1 MFGMHRHSNAWP
13 IGLDLGAEGIKML
26 QLCPAGEQ
34 LAVRAAGRWSYPPS
48 ATDPA
53 TRREMAV
60 AAVRDLC
67 RKGGFRGRRV
77 NSVLACGQQV
87 FIKNIRVQH
96 MSPEELTEAVRWEAE
111 ERFPFPIHPERL
123 RFFTAGEV
131 RAGTEMKDEIIVLAA
146 PQEAVDEHMALL
158 DAMGLAPDH
167 IEIAPIA
174 LFRVYERFLRR
185 QADEETVSVVVD
197 IGYSGTRVV
206 VARGRQVV
214 FIKDADIGGRTL
226 NQAVAKELN
235 ISDEEARD
243 LRLRTMRGARPASRE
258 GEASEEPNRDAMSW
272 TVRDAVRKEV
282 EAMAKEI
289 SLCLRYC
296 SVSFRGL
303 HPDKA
308 ILTGGEAHDPAIQE
322 LLGEHLN
329 VTCQTGCPLRG
340 IDTTAMASTGD
351 RRESLTEWS
360 VCTGLA
366 LRDTNVPQ
374 ERTGRDDRD
383 RLSA

>member
-1 MFGMHRHSNAWP
+1 MFGMNRNSNACS
-13 IGLDLGAEGIKML
+13 IGLDIGAEGIKML
-26 QLCPAGEQ
+26 QLCPSGGQ
-34 LAVRAAGRWSYPPS
+34 LAVRAAGRWSYPS
-48 ATDPA
+48 SVTDPA
-53 TRREMAV
+53 ARRGMAI
-60 AAVRDLC
+60 AAVRDMW

-87 FIKNIRVQH
+87 FVKNIRVQR
-96 MSPEELTEAVRWEAE
+96 MAPEELVEAVRWEAE
-111 ERFPFPIHPERL
+111 ERFPFPVHPERL
-123 RFFTAGEV
+123 RFFLAGEV
-131 RAGTEMKDEIIVLAA
+131 RVGTETKDEIIVLAA
-146 PQEAVDEHMALL
+146 PQEVVDEHMSLL
-158 DAMGLAPDH
+158 DAMGLTPDH
-167 IEIAPIA
+167 IEITPTA

-185 QADEETVSVVVD
+185 QADEEIVSVVVD
-197 IGYSGTRVV
+197 IGYGGTRVV

-214 FIKDADIGGRTL
+214 FIKDTDIGGRTL

-235 ISDEEARD
+235 IGDEEARD
-243 LRLRTMRGARPASRE
+243 LRLRTMRQAHPSARQDDAPE
-258 GEASEEPNRDAMSW
+258 QGRDGMSW

-308 ILTGGEAHDPAIQE
+308 ILTGGEAHDPAVQE
-322 LLGEHLN
+322 ILGEHLN
-329 VTCQTGCPLRG
+329 VACQVGFPLRG
-340 IDTTAMASTGD
+340 IDTSAMATAGD

-366 LRDTNVPQ
+366 LRDVNLPK